1 MTLSDIFMPMPAG
14 GRRGEGVSPLGIW
27 EKADAEDEARERRRA
42 AWRRYAQ
49 ANAEKCKARV
59 MAWRQAQREKR
70 GQDK

>member
-1 MTLSDIFMPMPAG
+1 VTLDTLFMPMPAG

-49 ANAEKCKARV
+49 ANAGACKARV
-59 MAWRQAQREKR
+59 QAWRAKR
-70 GQDK
+70 RAA